1 MLKSLYSPEF
11 VGSACSIEKEAG
23 GRSAVALLPY
33 YPSYPFDI
41 RDGAFCLRN
50 TGPADPGVQL
60 DKHVPLSTT
69 FEFKHQRGHF
79 EDRFFAAEDS
89 FAESDVV
96 EGSAVFFE
104 SKASTSAG
112 ALIKYGNL
120 YFVKDID
127 FNSSPPFF
135 SVCSHSGGRTIA
147 SLKDVPSATTSA
159 SSEDIA
165 VTATFFIITEGTPVS
180 FECELVENASKAVVE
195 ANTVVYA
202 QEIKLVDTAQKV
214 FSFRVSRALGDDQ
227 LLPKDPT
234 RMVAHVHLADK
245 SIRVVRWPNADK
257 IIVRR
262 EALHEH
268 PVLRARA
275 LVFEEKKTE
284 GKKRGGLAM
293 PETLLTV
300 CKGADV
306 LDVRLLHALS
316 SFASACKFFDVAT
329 HAAPSPEKTFQERM
343 LEEAARHM
351 QKFIPSFSRDCGSVE
366 LVEYAV
372 FRLLRLRS
380 ALHKSPQDQILKIVE
395 VAWDVVNL
403 YGCTVLVDSFGIHL
417 CTQHFNSFCI
427 CDEKFVLVRNG
438 FFVIGSAKTGECRS
452 HLLSSALISSNP
464 EPFKSVL
471 RPCVVDAIFVKGS
484 LYIIALLSPEA
495 DNAVKPV
502 YAGIFKIHQDDP
514 PVLLH
519 TLPSPVGKCFPFLVV
534 VPKFVIKPAKWTKYL
549 LVFACGQEVP
559 CIYRLSTSVDTEK
572 PKNPLDVVE
581 CRLEL
586 PELSSRLE
594 YLSFAMLKGKKGLV
608 ILWILIRHLSERHGE
623 KVKEVKLFRF
633 ALRTNE
639 QGSELRSQIVEM
651 NGLKICD
658 DEEENVGMWQLCLT
672 NHGEG
677 VGVAS
682 PQGDFYRLIATGGS
696 IQLEQI
702 KSPFRKAC
710 HVKYVC

>member
-1 MLKSLYSPEF
+1 MLKSLYSPAF
-11 VGSACSIEKEAG
+11 VGSACSSEKG
-23 GRSAVALLPY
+23 GARSAVALLPY
-33 YPSYPFDI
+33 YPSYPFNI

-50 TGPADPGVQL
+50 SIGDQAVQL
-60 DKHVPLSTT
+60 DKHVPLSKT
-69 FEFKHQRGHF
+69 FEFKYQRGHF
-79 EDRFFAAEDS
+79 EDRFFASDDS

-96 EGSAVFFE
+96 EGSAFFYE
-104 SKASTSAG
+104 TKASTSAG
-112 ALIKYGNL
+112 AVVKSGTL

-127 FNSSPPFF
+127 FNSSSPFF
-135 SVCSHSGGRTIA
+135 SVSCRRGGQTMA
-147 SLKDVPSATTSA
+147 SPTSA
-159 SSEDIA
+159 SSSEDIP
-165 VTATFFIITEGTPVS
+165 VTATFFVITEGSPVS
-180 FECELVENASKAVVE
+180 FECELVENTSKSIVE

-202 QEIKLVDTAQKV
+202 QEIKLVDSAQKV

-227 LLPKDPT
+227 LLPKDQT
-234 RMVAHVHLADK
+234 HMVAHLHVADK
-245 SIRVVRWPNADK
+245 SIRVVRWPSADK
-257 IIVRR
+257 MIVRR
-262 EALHEH
+262 EALREH

-275 LVFEEKKTE
+275 LRFAEEKTD
-284 GKKRGGLAM
+284 GKSRGGLAM
-293 PETLLTV
+293 PEVVLSV

-316 SFASACKFFDVAT
+316 TFASACKFFDVAP
-329 HAAPSPEKTFQERM
+329 HAARSPGKTFQETM
-343 LEEAARHM
+343 LDEAARHM

-427 CDEKFVLVRNG
+427 CDGKFVLVRNG
-438 FFVIGSAKTGECRS
+438 FFVTGSAKTGECRS
-452 HLLSSALISSNP
+452 HLLSSALVSSSP
-464 EPFKSVL
+464 EPFKSIL
-471 RPCVVDAIFVKGS
+471 RPCVVDATFVEES

-495 DNAVKPV
+495 DNAVKAV
-502 YAGIFKIHQDDP
+502 YAGIFKIDKAHPPGDP

-519 TLPSPVGKCFPFLVV
+519 ALPWPVGKCFPYIVV
-534 VPKFVIKPAKWTKYL
+534 VPKFVIKPPKWTKYL
-549 LVFACGQEVP
+549 HVFACGQEVP
-559 CIYRLSTSVDTEK
+559 CIYRLSTVKTQTS
-572 PKNPLDVVE
+572 PPDVLE

-586 PELSSRLE
+586 PEFRSRLE
-594 YLSFAMLKGKKGLV
+594 YLSFAMLPCVEKGFKKPNRV
-608 ILWILIRHLSERHGE
+608 ILWILIRHGE
-623 KVKEVKLFRF
+623 EVKLFRF
-633 ALRTNE
+633 AVVTR
-639 QGSELRSQIVEM
+639 GSELISGFVHP
-651 NGLKICD
+651 LKICD
-658 DEEENVGMWQLCLT
+658 DEEENLGTWQLCLT

-682 PQGDFYRLIATGGS
+682 SQGDFYRLIAADVGGFPK
-696 IQLEQI
+696 LEKI